1 MTAPL
6 NAIAVSIG
14 SNVPQQQEQVVA
26 CIGWLKQTLT
36 DASASSTYCTPAV
49 GGHGADYTNCVV
61 IGKTAATIQDI
72 TAQFKAYERQ
82 CGRTPECKALGLV
95 PIDLDV
101 VIFNGE
107 VVREKDFNQIYFKIG
122 WEELQK

>member
-6 NAIAVSIG
+6 NTIAVSVG

-36 DASASSTYCTPAV
+36 DASASSAYRTPAI

-122 WEELQK
+122 LEELQK